1 MLVRGIRAGDDAASA
16 ARGPALATLGRTTGA
31 TLDLLQG
38 AASTGS
44 SVWIGYV
51 DSHGVASRRVVRPVS
66 VGGGV
71 LEGFDRSH
79 GKVRRFPLSRITSAA
94 VVHE

>member
-1 MLVRGIRAGDDAASA
+1 VS
-16 ARGPALATLGRTTGA
+16 TGA

-51 DSHGVASRRVVRPVS
+51 DSHGVASRRIVRPVS
-66 VGGGV
+66 VGGGM

-79 GKVRRFPLSRITSAA
+79 GEVRRFSLHRITSAA
-94 VVHE
+94 VVHD